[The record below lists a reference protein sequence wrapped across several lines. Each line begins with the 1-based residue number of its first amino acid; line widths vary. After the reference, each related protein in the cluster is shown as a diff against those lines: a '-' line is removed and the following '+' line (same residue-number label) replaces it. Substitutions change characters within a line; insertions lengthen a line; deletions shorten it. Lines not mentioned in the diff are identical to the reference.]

1 MFLPESGAPCPPFSG
16 CLGGTTPY
24 VTSCVPPPRQPS
36 RSIRTLSRVV
46 LLSGTADPGTCPS
59 PLLHHVCPSRS
70 QTTDTTMPNYWW
82 PPSPQHSDEE
92 TDDSQTEE
100 EEDSSSGEEEDNEE
114 HEDSDGQH
122 RQHNAFWKGFR
133 AAIKGYASSSSSE
146 GEEEDDEGGV
156 HRDRWNDKD
165 DEDQDEHEQED
176 DGRPYSRSRTPRCS
190 SRCKYY
196 PCDRPIR
203 SPRSSSPVVGPY
215 RPSEAHLLES
225 DYDSDVEE
233 NYVDI
238 PVPPSS

>member
-1 MFLPESGAPCPPFSG
+1 MG
-16 CLGGTTPY
+16 
-24 VTSCVPPPRQPS
+24 
-36 RSIRTLSRVV
+36 
-46 LLSGTADPGTCPS
+46 
-59 PLLHHVCPSRS
+59 SRS

-82 PPSPQHSDEE
+82 PPSPQHGDEE
-92 TDDSQTEE
+92 TDDSQTEDEE
-100 EEDSSSGEEEDNEE
+100 EEDSSQGEEEDNEE

-133 AAIKGYASSSSSE
+133 AAIKGYTSLSSSE
-146 GEEEDDEGGV
+146 GEEEDDQENV
-156 HRDRWNDKD
+156 HFDQDNVKE
-165 DEDQDEHEQED
+165 DEDHDEHEQE

-225 DYDSDVEE
+225 DYDSDAEE
-233 NYVDI
+233 NYV
-238 PVPPSS
+238 

>member
-1 MFLPESGAPCPPFSG
+1 MG
-16 CLGGTTPY
+16 
-24 VTSCVPPPRQPS
+24 
-36 RSIRTLSRVV
+36 
-46 LLSGTADPGTCPS
+46 
-59 PLLHHVCPSRS
+59 SRS

-82 PPSPQHSDEE
+82 SPSPQHSDEE

-100 EEDSSSGEEEDNEE
+100 EEDSSEGEEEDNED

-146 GEEEDDEGGV
+146 GEEEEV
-156 HRDRWNDKD
+156 HFDQDNVKE
-165 DEDQDEHEQED
+165 DEDHDEHEQED

-190 SRCKYY
+190 FRCKYY

-238 PVPPSS
+238 PVPLAAKTQMR

>member
-1 MFLPESGAPCPPFSG
+1 MG
-16 CLGGTTPY
+16 
-24 VTSCVPPPRQPS
+24 
-36 RSIRTLSRVV
+36 
-46 LLSGTADPGTCPS
+46 
-59 PLLHHVCPSRS
+59 SRS
-70 QTTDTTMPNYWW
+70 QTTDTAMPNYWW
-82 PPSPQHSDEE
+82 PPSPQH
-92 TDDSQTEE
+92 
-100 EEDSSSGEEEDNEE
+100 
-114 HEDSDGQH
+114 SDGQH

-133 AAIKGYASSSSSE
+133 AAIKGHASSSSSE
-146 GEEEDDEGGV
+146 GEEGEDEDDQEGV
-156 HRDRWNDKD
+156 HFDQDNVKE
-165 DEDQDEHEQED
+165 DEDHDEHEQED
-176 DGRPYSRSRTPRCS
+176 DGRPHSRSRTPRCS

>member
-1 MFLPESGAPCPPFSG
+1 
-16 CLGGTTPY
+16 
-24 VTSCVPPPRQPS
+24 
-36 RSIRTLSRVV
+36 
-46 LLSGTADPGTCPS
+46 
-59 PLLHHVCPSRS
+59 
-70 QTTDTTMPNYWW
+70 MPNYWW
-82 PPSPQHSDEE
+82 PPSPKDSDNEE
-92 TDDSQTEE
+92 H
-100 EEDSSSGEEEDNEE
+100 EDSDNEEHEDSDNEEHEDSDNEE

-146 GEEEDDEGGV
+146 GEEEDDEESV
-156 HRDRWNDKD
+156 HFDQDNVKE
-165 DEDQDEHEQED
+165 DEDHDEHEQED

>member
-1 MFLPESGAPCPPFSG
+1 MG
-16 CLGGTTPY
+16 
-24 VTSCVPPPRQPS
+24 
-36 RSIRTLSRVV
+36 
-46 LLSGTADPGTCPS
+46 
-59 PLLHHVCPSRS
+59 SRS

-92 TDDSQTEE
+92 TDDSQTEDEE
-100 EEDSSSGEEEDNEE
+100 EEDSSEGEEEDNEE

-146 GEEEDDEGGV
+146 EEDDEV
-156 HRDRWNDKD
+156 HFDQDNVKE
-165 DEDQDEHEQED
+165 DEDHDEHEQED

>member
-1 MFLPESGAPCPPFSG
+1 MSEPESDYGEEEVKDGDYEDRS
-16 CLGGTTPY
+16 
-24 VTSCVPPPRQPS
+24 PS
-36 RSIRTLSRVV
+36 
-46 LLSGTADPGTCPS
+46 
-59 PLLHHVCPSRS
+59 
-70 QTTDTTMPNYWW
+70 PNYWW
-82 PPSPQHSDEE
+82 PPSPKDSDE
-92 TDDSQTEE
+92 DD
-100 EEDSSSGEEEDNEE
+100 EED
-114 HEDSDGQH
+114 EDSDEDYEDEDYEDEDSDDQH

-146 GEEEDDEGGV
+146 GEEEEEEEGV
-156 HRDRWNDKD
+156 HRDQDNVKE
-165 DEDQDEHEQED
+165 DEDHDEHEQED

>member
-1 MFLPESGAPCPPFSG
+1 MG
-16 CLGGTTPY
+16 
-24 VTSCVPPPRQPS
+24 
-36 RSIRTLSRVV
+36 
-46 LLSGTADPGTCPS
+46 
-59 PLLHHVCPSRS
+59 SRS

-82 PPSPQHSDEE
+82 PPSPTHSD
-92 TDDSQTEE
+92 DD
-100 EEDSSSGEEEDNEE
+100 DD
-114 HEDSDGQH
+114 DDD
-122 RQHNAFWKGFR
+122 AFWKGFR
-133 AAIKGYASSSSSE
+133 AAIKGYTSSSSSE
-146 GEEEDDEGGV
+146 GEEEESV
-156 HRDRWNDKD
+156 HFDQDNVKE
-165 DEDQDEHEQED
+165 DEDHDEHEQED

>member
-1 MFLPESGAPCPPFSG
+1 MFLPESGAPCPPF
-16 CLGGTTPY
+16 PY
-24 VTSCVPPPRQPS
+24 VTLGVPPS

-70 QTTDTTMPNYWW
+70 QSTDTTMPNCWW
-82 PPSPQHSDEE
+82 PPSPRDSDEDE
-92 TDDSQTEE
+92 DYEDYEDEDLPHLDGYLDGYNRGYRDALRDNYPSEEEDEEGEEEEE
-100 EEDSSSGEEEDNEE
+100 EEDYE
-114 HEDSDGQH
+114 
-122 RQHNAFWKGFR
+122 
-133 AAIKGYASSSSSE
+133 E
-146 GEEEDDEGGV
+146 GEEEEEEGH
-156 HRDRWNDKD
+156 HRDQYNVKEDQ
-165 DEDQDEHEQED
+165 DQDEHEQED

-215 RPSEAHLLES
+215 RASESHLLES
-225 DYDSDVEE
+225 DYDSDAEE

-238 PVPPSS
+238 PVPPRS

>member
-1 MFLPESGAPCPPFSG
+1 MG
-16 CLGGTTPY
+16 
-24 VTSCVPPPRQPS
+24 
-36 RSIRTLSRVV
+36 
-46 LLSGTADPGTCPS
+46 
-59 PLLHHVCPSRS
+59 SRS

-82 PPSPQHSDEE
+82 PPSPTHSDEE
-92 TDDSQTEE
+92 D
-100 EEDSSSGEEEDNEE
+100 EEDVEDEEDTEDEE
-114 HEDSDGQH
+114 DVEDEEDTEDEEDVDDEKDEGSDDQH

-146 GEEEDDEGGV
+146 GEEEV
-156 HRDRWNDKD
+156 HFDQDNVKE
-165 DEDQDEHEQED
+165 DEDHDEHEQED

>member
-1 MFLPESGAPCPPFSG
+1 
-16 CLGGTTPY
+16 
-24 VTSCVPPPRQPS
+24 
-36 RSIRTLSRVV
+36 
-46 LLSGTADPGTCPS
+46 
-59 PLLHHVCPSRS
+59 
-70 QTTDTTMPNYWW
+70 MPNYWW

-100 EEDSSSGEEEDNEE
+100 EEDSSEGEEEDNEE

-156 HRDRWNDKD
+156 HRDRRNVKE

-176 DGRPYSRSRTPRCS
+176 DGRPYSRSRTPRCN

-215 RPSEAHLLES
+215 RASELVESHLLES
-225 DYDSDVEE
+225 DYDSEAD
-233 NYVDI
+233 YVDI
-238 PVPPSS
+238 PVPPRS

>member
-1 MFLPESGAPCPPFSG
+1 MFLPNSGAPCPPF
-16 CLGGTTPY
+16 PY
-24 VTSCVPPPRQPS
+24 VTS
-36 RSIRTLSRVV
+36 RSIRTLSRGV

-100 EEDSSSGEEEDNEE
+100 EEDSSEGEEEDNEE

-146 GEEEDDEGGV
+146 GEEEEGV
-156 HRDRWNDKD
+156 HFDQDNVKE
-165 DEDQDEHEQED
+165 DEDHDEHEQED

-215 RPSEAHLLES
+215 RASESHLLES
-225 DYDSDVEE
+225 DYDSDAEE

-238 PVPPSS
+238 PVPPRS

>member
-1 MFLPESGAPCPPFSG
+1 MG
-16 CLGGTTPY
+16 
-24 VTSCVPPPRQPS
+24 
-36 RSIRTLSRVV
+36 
-46 LLSGTADPGTCPS
+46 
-59 PLLHHVCPSRS
+59 SRS

-82 PPSPQHSDEE
+82 PPSPTHSD
-92 TDDSQTEE
+92 D
-100 EEDSSSGEEEDNEE
+100 
-114 HEDSDGQH
+114 QH

-133 AAIKGYASSSSSE
+133 AAIKGYTSSSSSE
-146 GEEEDDEGGV
+146 EEEEEGV
-156 HRDRWNDKD
+156 HFDQDNVKE
-165 DEDQDEHEQED
+165 DEDHDEHEQED